1 MATTELTLTLSLEQ
15 PYSLAETLYSG
26 QAFRWS
32 SVQCLDGQFIYEG
45 IIHGRR
51 ISMRQEKNKI
61 VVTAYP
67 TPGNPIDESDLGDLI
82 RSYLRIDDDL
92 EGFYKRSAS
101 DKYLHSSIN
110 TYKGL
115 HLLRQEPWECLVA
128 FICSANNNIPRI
140 RLLMDRISTTC
151 GPVFTDVKGP
161 YNAFPDPESIALLG
175 ETGLRDLGL
184 GFRAKYV
191 DHAANIV
198 SSQEVDLENLR
209 GSPYLEIYESLISI
223 RGVGDKVANCVMLF
237 SLDQDNS
244 FPVDVWIRR
253 VLREKY
259 VPQDEI
265 VRDVGL
271 REWAQEKFGMDSG
284 YVNQYL
290 FQKRRL
296 ETKV

>member
-1 MATTELTLTLSLEQ
+1 MATELSLSLALEQ
-15 PYSLAETLYSG
+15 PYNLAETLYSG

-32 SVQCLDGQFIYEG
+32 TIKSLDEKSIYEG
-45 IIHGRR
+45 IIYGRR
-51 ISMRQEKNKI
+51 ITLCQEKMNI
-61 VVTAYP
+61 LVTGYP
-67 TPGNPIDESDLGDLI
+67 TPQNPLSETELRGLI
-82 RSYLRIDDDL
+82 HSYLRTDDDL
-92 EGFYKRSAS
+92 EGFYKRTAS
-101 DKYLHSSIN
+101 DEYLQSSIK
-110 TYKGL
+110 TYRGL

-140 RLLMDRISTTC
+140 RLLMDRISAAC
-151 GPVFTDVKGP
+151 GLVINDTKGA
-161 YNAFPDPESIALLG
+161 YNAFPEAEAIAFLG
-175 ETGLRDLGL
+175 ESGLRDLGL

-191 DHAANIV
+191 NHAAHIV
-198 SSQEVDLENLR
+198 SHQQLNLKELI
-209 GSPYLEIYESLISI
+209 GSPYLKTYESLISI

-253 VLREKY
+253 VLREEY
-259 VPQDEI
+259 VPKKET

-271 REWAQEKFGMDSG
+271 REWAQKKFGMDSG

-296 ETKV
+296 ETNV